1 MVTAGVLVTGGLAV
15 IFDSTIVSIAL
26 HTLAAALDV
35 PVSTIQWVSTGYLL
49 ALGVAIP
56 VVGWAQARFGGKRL
70 WMIALMIFLVA
81 SIACSLAWDAPSL
94 IAFRV
99 LQGLGGGLM
108 MPLMATLAI
117 QALPGGV
124 GLGRLMALVSLPA
137 ALGPILGPTIGG
149 VILTWLDWRWLFWV
163 NVPFCLVG
171 LALAWHFLPA
181 DPPNGR
187 PRLDWIG
194 LILVSPA
201 LVGLLYGLSNVVKD
215 GGLARTDAWLPVVSG
230 IGLMALFV
238 LTQVRRP
245 DTALIDLG
253 LLRRRPVASSSV
265 VLFLSGASLYGSML
279 LLPLYFQ
286 VVRGTDALTAA
297 FLLIPQG
304 VGALASRTL
313 AGRLTDSIGA
323 RLVAIGGFAILGAA
337 TVPFALADAA
347 TNQWWLMSV
356 LLVRG
361 FGMGAVMIPVMSV
374 AFVGLQRHDVPHAS
388 TITRLAQQLGGAF
401 GTAVLAIILEAAAA
415 GGSTL
420 TDVAHAFDVAFW
432 WAVGFTVIAI
442 GVCLALPSRPP
453 TASAEPEVVVQRPAV
468 HPGAGER
475 GHRARRPPRGR
486 PPRPAPPGSGN
497 GGTACR
503 YPRRP

>member
-1 MVTAGVLVTGGLAV
+1 MASASALDRNAIITAAVLVTGGLAV

-26 HTLAAALDV
+26 HTLADALRV

-56 VVGWAQARFGGKRL
+56 VVGWAQARIGGKRL
-70 WMIALMIFLVA
+70 WMIALTIFGLA
-81 SIACSLAWDAPSL
+81 SVACSLAWDAPSL

-99 LQGLGGGLM
+99 VQGLGGGLM

-149 VILTWLDWRWLFWV
+149 IILTWLDWRWLFWV

-171 LALAWHFLPA
+171 LVLAWRFLAA
-181 DPPNGR
+181 DPPR
-187 PRLDWIG
+187 VKVRLDWVG
-194 LILVSPA
+194 LALVSPA
-201 LVGLLYGLSNVVKD
+201 LVGLLYGLSNVVRD
-215 GGLARTDAWLPVVSG
+215 GGLARTDVWIPALAGVV
-230 IGLMALFV
+230 LMTIFV
-238 LTQVRRP
+238 ITGVRRP
-245 DTALIDLG
+245 DSALIDLA
-253 LLRRRPVASSSV
+253 LLRRRPVASSSA

-286 VVRGTDALTAA
+286 IVRGSDALTAA
-297 FLLIPQG
+297 LLLIPQG
-304 VGALASRTL
+304 LGALASRTL

-337 TVPFALADAA
+337 TIPFALANDT
-347 TNQWWLMSV
+347 TNQWWLMTV
-356 LLVRG
+356 LLIRG

-374 AFVGLQRHDVPHAS
+374 AFVGLRHHEVPHAS

-401 GTAVLAIILEAAAA
+401 GTAILAIILESAAA

-420 TDVAHAFDVAFW
+420 SDFAHAFDVAFW
-432 WAVGFTVIAI
+432 WAVGFTVLAI
-442 GVCLALPSRPP
+442 GVSLALPSRPP
-453 TASAEPEVVVQRPAV
+453 TASPEPDLVDTRPATT
-468 HPGAGER
+468 
-475 GHRARRPPRGR
+475 
-486 PPRPAPPGSGN
+486 
-497 GGTACR
+497 GG
-503 YPRRP
+503 